1 MYTCTYAHIYMCIY
15 VVYLLTYVKDIG
27 KSTKELSCCREL
39 VEHPIHVL
47 RVCRGEGRRDSSLLK
62 VTPEIS
68 SSLL

>member
-1 MYTCTYAHIYMCIY
+1 MYTCTYAYIYMCIY

-27 KSTKELSCCREL
+27 KSTKELSCCHEL

-47 RVCRGEGRRDSSLLK
+47 RVCRGEGRRASSLLK